1 MKINVCFKWL
11 HVDPHIRN
19 VESPVAQ
26 AFTLLTKWRYSECN
40 GYGKVLKVLS
50 TFTDMRIHSGENSF
64 WMISVLESL
73 PFFPHALKNLRTHT
87 AKELVSVKN
96 EGQPLTMSLTLGN
109 TQKPCLDAKSLNV
122 SALEKL
128 SVIPVFT
135 DTWELILEG
144 TLGMQSMWC
153 SLSLGSAEWS
163 QNILRTKC
171 TNIVKYRI
179 NFIDIPFLVWATRS
193 FQDKHWCL

>member
-87 AKELVSVKN
+87 AKELVSIKN
-96 EGQPLTMSLTLGN
+96 EGQPLTMSLTKTLSGWKISKCIS
-109 TQKPCLDAKSLNV
+109 TGKIVSYSCLHWHVRTHTGGDPRNAIDV
-122 SALEKL
+122 
-128 SVIPVFT
+128 V
-135 DTWELILEG
+135 
-144 TLGMQSMWC
+144 QSQPRFCRMV
-153 SLSLGSAEWS
+153 
-163 QNILRTKC
+163 TKY
-171 TNIVKYRI
+171 TENKMYKY
-179 NFIDIPFLVWATRS
+179 
-193 FQDKHWCL
+193 C